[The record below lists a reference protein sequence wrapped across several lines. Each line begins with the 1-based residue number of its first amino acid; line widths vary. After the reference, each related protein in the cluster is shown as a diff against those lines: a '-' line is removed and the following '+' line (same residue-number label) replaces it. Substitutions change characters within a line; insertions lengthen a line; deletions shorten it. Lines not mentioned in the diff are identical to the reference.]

1 MPPGLWKMLVTL
13 FTLTQKLK
21 KSLRGGENLEKF
33 PMLGGALDGWVPC
46 ERKGSKA
53 VSRNSLKERVFWKE
67 GGAGEQFPKLGRGED
82 TVLDGK
88 RGLDRRLTC

>member
-1 MPPGLWKMLVTL
+1 M
-13 FTLTQKLK
+13 
-21 KSLRGGENLEKF
+21 
-33 PMLGGALDGWVPC
+33 PC